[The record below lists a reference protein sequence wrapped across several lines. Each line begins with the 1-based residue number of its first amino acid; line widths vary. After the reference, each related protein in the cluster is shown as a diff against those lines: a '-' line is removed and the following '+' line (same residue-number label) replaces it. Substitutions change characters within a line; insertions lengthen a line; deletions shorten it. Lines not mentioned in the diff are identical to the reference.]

1 MASRGQQGARAAL
14 EVDDAALPAGARQAL
29 GDRADEAGVG
39 VADDEPRAGE
49 PAFAQE
55 PEPARVGLGVD
66 GRDAGHAAHPVG
78 ADADGGGNRRGLHP
92 AVPPALDVGGVQD
105 NVGEPRLPRGPG
117 RPAVLPLR
125 PSTCAS
131 CWPGPSRA
139 SLYPLP
145 GDPLHLPRRDAV
157 GPRLRDGRRGGAVR
171 ARVPLDQAL
180 REMCPRA
187 QLGDAQRDVARG
199 VSLWFCQWDSV
210 EKSMSLID
218 DFRHDDPGRWCA
230 PFLPNCT
237 ALRSGRVWH
246 PVAHDRE
253 DDL

>member
-1 MASRGQQGARAAL
+1 MAARYADPMAEGSVSRKTACRALLAINNRPVASRGQQGARAAL

-29 GDRADEAGVG
+29 GDRADEADVG

-78 ADADGGGNRRGLHP
+78 AVADGGGNRRGLHP
-92 AVPPALDVGGVQD
+92 AVPPALDVGGQD

-139 SLYPLP
+139 SLYSLP

-199 VSLWFCQWDSV
+199 VAS
-210 EKSMSLID
+210 
-218 DFRHDDPGRWCA
+218 P
-230 PFLPNCT
+230 
-237 ALRSGRVWH
+237 RSR
-246 PVAHDRE
+246 
-253 DDL
+253 